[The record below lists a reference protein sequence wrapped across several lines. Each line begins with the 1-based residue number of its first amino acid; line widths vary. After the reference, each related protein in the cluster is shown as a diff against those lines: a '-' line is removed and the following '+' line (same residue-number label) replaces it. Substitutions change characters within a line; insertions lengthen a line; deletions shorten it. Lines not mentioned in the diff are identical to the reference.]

1 MRPSP
6 WPSCPGPRSSAERLP
21 LDRPIVYPQALAAD
35 TDYLNPA
42 RFAMTGL
49 AELAQAVLGTGP
61 LLVGL
66 AATPGSGLTV
76 SIGPGAIYQI
86 GATDGTA
93 YGSLGTDAVQILK
106 QGLLLSSATLNCPA
120 PGTSGQSINYLIQVQ
135 QEDVDAG
142 SAVLQF
148 YNPGGGAPFTGP
160 NNTGSSSNTIRSSVA
175 NVRVKAGSAAATGSQ
190 TTPSV
195 DSGFVAAYVATVT
208 YGQTT
213 IPSGNIVPAA
223 GAPFLTQ
230 ILPNCITVA
239 TADALIATAI
249 APLATTSQV
258 NADIAP
264 LATTAALNSAIS
276 TLEAL
281 LAADIAPL
289 ATTTALNAAVAT
301 INAALAVLAPLAS
314 PAFTGTPGVPTA
326 AAGTNTTQAASTA
339 FVKNAVGA
347 AVDQG
352 NVSSVTGPWWTWN
365 PVTGE
370 VHIRGQYNASI
381 TTEGAITVNFPI
393 NVGTFQTA
401 QATTIQNSNTAAT
414 IAQVDSWTAT
424 TLTVF
429 MQDNQ
434 GNNGASAQGFMW
446 EVWGYSPTLPHA

>member
-1 MRPSP
+1 MNLYDDVTAATSAPALPTAVSP
-6 WPSCPGPRSSAERLP
+6 GYYTEGVAGSVPRSIIRAWHLNALQAE
-21 LDRPIVYPQALAAD
+21 IVNTIVA
-35 TDYLNPA
+35 
-42 RFAMTGL
+42 G
-49 AELAQAVLGTGP
+49 
-61 LLVGL
+61 
-66 AATPGSGLTV
+66 GLTP
-76 SIGPGAIYQI
+76 SRADNTQLHQAIN
-86 GATDGTA
+86 A
-93 YGSLGTDAVQILK
+93 LV
-106 QGLLLSSATLNCPA
+106 
-120 PGTSGQSINYLIQVQ
+120 
-135 QEDVDAG
+135 
-142 SAVLQF
+142 
-148 YNPGGGAPFTGP
+148 
-160 NNTGSSSNTIRSSVA
+160 
-175 NVRVKAGSAAATGSQ
+175 AAA
-190 TTPSV
+190 
-195 DSGFVAAYVATVT
+195 
-208 YGQTT
+208 
-213 IPSGNIVPAA
+213 
-223 GAPFLTQ
+223 
-230 ILPNCITVA
+230 ITVEV
-239 TADALIATAI
+239 TARNAAI
-249 APLATTSQV
+249 ASG
-258 NADIAP
+258 IAP

-289 ATTTALNAAVAT
+289 VTTTALNAAVAT